1 MLCARLLARQ
11 WANPYNHPVKR
22 VIYFTKIKL
31 CGILIKNKYKMNKTT
46 VLALG
51 ILFTAA
57 AAIFAEK
64 TGAKKP
70 KAKKEE
76 EYSGEKNSDLFC

>member
-1 MLCARLLARQ
+1 MLCARVLARQ

-31 CGILIKNKYKMNKTT
+31 CDILIKKINIKKMNKTT

-57 AAIFAEK
+57 AALFAEK
-64 TGAKKP
+64 TGSKKP

-76 EYSGEKNSDLFC
+76 YSGEKESDFC

>member
-1 MLCARLLARQ
+1 M
-11 WANPYNHPVKR
+11 K
-22 VIYFTKIKL
+22 
-31 CGILIKNKYKMNKTT
+31 KTT
-46 VLALG
+46 MLVFG

-64 TGAKKP
+64 TGSKKP

-76 EYSGEKNSDLFC
+76 YSGEKESDFC